1 MFYYGVDLLQTIAG
15 SGVAPFVVMAYINRL
30 PDTSK
35 FSASLMG
42 DDTWFGWGQDRIIQ
56 ADIYDNISRLTEVQ
70 LRKGGVK
77 NAKLERF
84 PRPKPKSAK
93 KPKSRLAELYGMFRG
108 GSGAKK

>member
-1 MFYYGVDLLQTIAG
+1 MFYYGVDLLKTIDG

-35 FSASLMG
+35 FSASVMG
-42 DDTWFGWGQDRIIQ
+42 DDSWFGWGQDRVLF

-70 LRKGGVK
+70 LRKGGAK
-77 NAKLERF
+77 NAKLERY
-84 PRPKPKSAK
+84 PRPKAKPK

-108 GSGAKK
+108 GAGVKK